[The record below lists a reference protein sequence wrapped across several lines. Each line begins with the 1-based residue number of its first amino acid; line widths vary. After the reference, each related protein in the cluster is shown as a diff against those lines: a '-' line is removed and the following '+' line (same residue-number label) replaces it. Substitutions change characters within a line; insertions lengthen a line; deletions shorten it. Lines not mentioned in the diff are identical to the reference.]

1 MDPQKCHD
9 YVKDSGLYDECYGK
23 FEIYEYNDDCFHCEM
38 NEVENKIK
46 DQLKIF
52 NKGKE
57 KVTEKQLEHTYM
69 YLLGLVDKNIR
80 NRHIDIQ
87 KRKLIKSYY

>member
-1 MDPQKCHD
+1 
-9 YVKDSGLYDECYGK
+9 
-23 FEIYEYNDDCFHCEM
+23 M

-87 KRKLIKSYY
+87 KRKLIKKLLLILMMF